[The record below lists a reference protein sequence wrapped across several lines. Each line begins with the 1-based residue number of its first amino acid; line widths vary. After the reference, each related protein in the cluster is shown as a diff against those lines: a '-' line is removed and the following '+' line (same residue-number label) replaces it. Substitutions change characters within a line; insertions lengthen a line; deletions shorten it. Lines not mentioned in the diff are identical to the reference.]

1 MALLRLLVLVLG
13 AASLTACAQ
22 SSGVGSRS
30 EPISSRRVAA
40 LEHHRRTLL
49 PDRAVAAGKKHTP
62 LSAAKNAAGTPP
74 AASGVASFYTEGI
87 LTASGERFNTH
98 EFTAAH
104 PTLPFGTRLRVT
116 NLATGRHVIVRV
128 NDRGPFIA
136 GRIVDL
142 SYSAAENLG
151 MLGRGVAKVKIDVV
165 Q

>member
-1 MALLRLLVLVLG
+1 MSLLRLLVLVSG
-13 AASLTACAQ
+13 AASLGACAQ
-22 SSGVGSRS
+22 SHVDDRS
-30 EPISSRRVAA
+30 DPTSVRPEAA

-62 LSAAKNAAGTPP
+62 FSAAKNAAGTPP

-136 GRIVDL
+136 GRVVDL
-142 SYSAAENLG
+142 SYSAAGNLG
-151 MLGRGVAKVKIDVV
+151 MLGRGVAKVKLDVV